1 MTATPSRRTLFRA
14 AGLAGL
20 VAGTGGLTACGGTRG
35 QTGEVITSRAVLP
48 APFTRP
54 LPVPRVLTPSGT
66 EAGADLYRV
75 TARPADA
82 EILPG
87 VRTRII
93 GYDGTFPGP
102 TIETRSGRPVVVEHV
117 NELPVPM
124 VVHLHGGE
132 VPAAHD
138 GFPTDLVMPT
148 GGVSLS
154 AGRAPTHAA
163 HGSGAMA
170 DPRAD
175 VVVGRRRYAYP
186 MDQPGATLWYHD
198 HRMDFTGPMVYR
210 GLAGFHLV
218 RDDEEDALAL
228 PRGDRELPLMIAD
241 RSFDGNGQLD
251 YPARDP
257 SMTREP
263 GTHGAVEG
271 VLGDVVLVNGVPWP
285 QAEVDAARYR
295 LRLLN
300 ASNARRYRLVLDPP
314 PPSGDP
320 FVQIGSDGGLLE
332 RPVGLAEVRMAPAE
346 RFDVLVDF
354 AAYPVGTRVTL
365 RNALGSGGTA
375 DVMRFVVARRAAD
388 ESRVPALLRPFEVLT
403 PAAGRRP
410 PSVPV
415 PARPPGRRLA
425 ARVADQRRAV
435 RPGADAGD
443 RGAGAGRA
451 WRFSSDLH
459 HPVHVHLAR
468 FQVLSRGSGG
478 PHPTDGGWKD
488 TVDLRPADDV
498 EVAIRFPD
506 LPGRYVMHC
515 HNLEHEDMAMMAAFE
530 VR

>member
-1 MTATPSRRTLFRA
+1 MT
-14 AGLAGL
+14 
-20 VAGTGGLTACGGTRG
+20 
-35 QTGEVITSRAVLP
+35 
-48 APFTRP
+48 
-54 LPVPRVLTPSGT
+54 
-66 EAGADLYRV
+66 
-75 TARPADA
+75 
-82 EILPG
+82 
-87 VRTRII
+87 
-93 GYDGTFPGP
+93 
-102 TIETRSGRPVVVEHV
+102 
-117 NELPVPM
+117 
-124 VVHLHGGE
+124 
-132 VPAAHD
+132 
-138 GFPTDLVMPT
+138 
-148 GGVSLS
+148 
-154 AGRAPTHAA
+154 
-163 HGSGAMA
+163 

-175 VVVGRRRYAYP
+175 VVVGSRRYAYP

-218 RDDEEDALAL
+218 RDDEEDALPL
-228 PRGDRELPLMIAD
+228 PRGERELPLMIAD
-241 RSFDGNGQLD
+241 RSFDADGQLD

-257 SMTREP
+257 SMTGEP

-300 ASNARRYRLVLDPP
+300 ASNARRYELTLDPP
-314 PPSGDP
+314 PPTGDA
-320 FVQIGSDGGLLE
+320 FTQIGSDGGLLE
-332 RPVGLAEVRMAPAE
+332 RPVGHDVVRLAPAE

-354 AAYPVGTRVTL
+354 SAYPVGTRVTV

-388 ESRVPALLRPFEVLT
+388 DSRVPGLLRPYEALT
-403 PAAGRRP
+403 PPPGAVRRAFRFRRGGSGGDDDGRRGH
-410 PSVPV
+410 VWRINGEAFD
-415 PARPPGRRLA
+415 PARMIA
-425 ARVADQRRAV
+425 SV
-435 RPGADAGD
+435 RPGQVE
-443 RGAGAGRA
+443 R

-478 PHPTDGGWKD
+478 PHPLDGGWKD
-488 TVDLRPADDV
+488 TVDLRPTDDV